1 MCQVSL
7 AIFKHIITTWLNILI
22 GYEANTIKQSRV
34 SEVRNQTIVKLRKA
48 LEQCDQRQKTDACQG
63 CWGNNRPK
71 LAFSNEVKG
80 EWSIC
85 VDKETR

>member
-63 CWGNNRPK
+63 CWGTIGQSWPSQMKSR
-71 LAFSNEVKG
+71 ET
-80 EWSIC
+80 
-85 VDKETR
+85 VDKET